1 MSKKKTSLADKI
13 REYIRHNE
21 KEQEIPN
28 GFKSI
33 EEWIV
38 ILKCNRRFW
47 GLILPGLMRSKNAEV
62 TKVKR
67 VKHGRICMFNYYK
80 IDEAFLRKV
89 KGK

>member
-1 MSKKKTSLADKI
+1 MSKKKNNLANKI
-13 REYIRHNE
+13 LEYIRHNE

-38 ILKCNRRFW
+38 ILKCSRRFW

-62 TKVKR
+62 AKIKR
-67 VKHGRICMFNYYK
+67 VKGGRICMFNYYK
-80 IDEAFLRKV
+80 IDKAFLRKIQ
-89 KGK
+89 GK